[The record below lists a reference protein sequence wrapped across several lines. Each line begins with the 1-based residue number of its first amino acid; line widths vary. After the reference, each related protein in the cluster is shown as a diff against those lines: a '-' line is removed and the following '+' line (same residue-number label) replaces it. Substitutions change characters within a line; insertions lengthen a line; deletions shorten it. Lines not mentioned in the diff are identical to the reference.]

1 MNVEKKLLTAVLG
14 AIQGGLVQSAHDL
27 AEGGLAVA
35 LAESGISG
43 GLGAQVNVETTL
55 RPDHALFSES
65 QSRILLSASPD
76 KASAL
81 EAHLRSLEVPV
92 TVLGKV
98 EGSQLTVEVNGQPA
112 LNEAVASLKQI
123 WEDVIP
129 CLMK

>member
-1 MNVEKKLLTAVLG
+1 
-14 AIQGGLVQSAHDL
+14 
-27 AEGGLAVA
+27 
-35 LAESGISG
+35 
-43 GLGAQVNVETTL
+43 
-55 RPDHALFSES
+55 S

-81 EAHLRSLEVPV
+81 EAHLRGLEVPV